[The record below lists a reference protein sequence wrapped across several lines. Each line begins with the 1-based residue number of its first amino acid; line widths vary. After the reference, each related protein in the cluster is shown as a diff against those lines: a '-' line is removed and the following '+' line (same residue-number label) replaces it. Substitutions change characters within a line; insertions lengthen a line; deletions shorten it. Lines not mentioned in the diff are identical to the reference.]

1 MDAPPP
7 DPMSVAEAAE
17 ALGVS
22 ERTVW
27 RYLRSGRLDGTTVGP
42 PGERRTLIPAA
53 AVAALAGERVD
64 GPEAA
69 ALRAERDRLAE
80 QLAAAEAAR
89 AALEARLAVLQRAI
103 ARVPAREGLVTRALG
118 RAAAARRAR
127 PTRPGRPE
135 PARAGI
141 N

>member
-1 MDAPPP
+1 MT
-7 DPMSVAEAAE
+7 VAEAAE
-17 ALGVS
+17 ALAVS

-27 RYLRSGRLDGTTVGP
+27 RYLRSGRLEGTTVGP
-42 PGERRTLIPAA
+42 AGERRTLIAAA
-53 AVAALAGERVD
+53 AVAALAGERGD

-103 ARVPAREGLVTRALG
+103 ARPPLAE
-118 RAAAARRAR
+118 
-127 PTRPGRPE
+127 
-135 PARAGI
+135 
-141 N
+141 

>member
-7 DPMSVAEAAE
+7 DPITVAEAAE
-17 ALGVS
+17 ALAVS

-27 RYLRSGRLDGTTVGP
+27 RYLRAGRLPGSTVGP
-42 PGERRTLIPAA
+42 PGERRTLISAA
-53 AVAALAGERVD
+53 AVAALAGERGD

-103 ARVPAREGLVTRALG
+103 ARGPAREGLVRRALG
-118 RAAAARRAR
+118 RAAVRAAR
-127 PTRPGRPE
+127 PTRTGPE
-135 PARAGI
+135 PARALAR
-141 N
+141 